1 MQHDKKGK
9 KSHHFLATL
18 QNFPKQLWDF
28 MEILR
33 LCVLRLCDDYG
44 KQAKKQGDPRRSPI
58 FMGIFGQKP
67 VDLVDNR
74 QIWDL
79 LEENRV
85 FSTVPLTK

>member
-44 KQAKKQGDPRRSPI
+44 KQAKNQGDP
-58 FMGIFGQKP
+58 G
-67 VDLVDNR
+67 
-74 QIWDL
+74 
-79 LEENRV
+79 
-85 FSTVPLTK
+85 